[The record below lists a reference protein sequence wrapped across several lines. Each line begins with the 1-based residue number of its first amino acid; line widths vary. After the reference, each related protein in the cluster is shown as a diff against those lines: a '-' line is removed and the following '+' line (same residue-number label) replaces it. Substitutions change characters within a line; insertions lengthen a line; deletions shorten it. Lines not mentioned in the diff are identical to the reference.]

1 MKFSVLGDC
10 SNKPL
15 GGERSILLSY
25 GDNIQMSNEFSCPN
39 HPFNSTLLILFYQ
52 THQGMSSKT
61 PAKIIQ
67 KSKSKLK
74 QLKAKRSKPSSSS

>member
-1 MKFSVLGDC
+1 MLCFSLKKKSTIFFRTVFSWTPEYYVLR
-10 SNKPL
+10 
-15 GGERSILLSY
+15 ETTEVR
-25 GDNIQMSNEFSCPN
+25 
-39 HPFNSTLLILFYQ
+39 FYQ

>member
-1 MKFSVLGDC
+1 MTWI
-10 SNKPL
+10 L

-39 HPFNSTLLILFYQ
+39 HPFNSTLFILFYQ

-67 KSKSKLK
+67 KSKSKDPNLPAPPK
-74 QLKAKRSKPSSSS
+74 LQSFPTLGITSI